1 MVENWIYIFHQKG
14 LHGHWIKILLLLRS
28 IALHRMNFWTKKNEK
43 KWEKRIL
50 KFPIEFSSLV
60 VTKNV
65 WTCGCFYFCLNERGK
80 LELVTCLKKTE
91 NDLIDGLIEDDSKTS
106 YQNDGLTCAWRK
118 KNESHT
124 ISNYTIWTAGS
135 KHCSANQQ
143 ETGSL
148 TISKKKIVW
157 NLNQNQM
164 SYSYCIEF
172 IHFLSFSKKNTSFT
186 VRMMTLDGISLMFHP
201 DIINFNPKDR
211 PKPHRI

>member
-118 KNESHT
+118 KSESLT

-135 KHCSANQQ
+135 EHCSANQQ

-148 TISKKKIVW
+148 TISKKKSSEIWTKIKWAIHIV
-157 NLNQNQM
+157 LNSSI
-164 SYSYCIEF
+164 SYLFLKKTHLLLCGWWHLMVSLWCF
-172 IHFLSFSKKNTSFT
+172 ILT
-186 VRMMTLDGISLMFHP
+186 
-201 DIINFNPKDR
+201 
-211 PKPHRI
+211 

>member
-80 LELVTCLKKTE
+80 LELVTCLKK
-91 NDLIDGLIEDDSKTS
+91 LKMISSMVLSKMIQRQVIKMTV
-106 YQNDGLTCAWRK
+106 WRALEEK
-118 KNESHT
+118 KTNHT
-124 ISNYTIWTAGS
+124 QSVITQYEQRDPNTVR
-135 KHCSANQQ
+135 Q
-143 ETGSL
+143 
-148 TISKKKIVW
+148 ISKKLV
-157 NLNQNQM
+157 
-164 SYSYCIEF
+164 
-172 IHFLSFSKKNTSFT
+172 
-186 VRMMTLDGISLMFHP
+186 P
-201 DIINFNPKDR
+201 
-211 PKPHRI
+211 